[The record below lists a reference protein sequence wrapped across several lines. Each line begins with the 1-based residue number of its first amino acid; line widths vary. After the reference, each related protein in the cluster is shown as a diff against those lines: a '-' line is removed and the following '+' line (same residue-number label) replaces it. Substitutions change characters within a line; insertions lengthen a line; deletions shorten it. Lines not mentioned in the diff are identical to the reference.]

1 MEGRNDHL
9 MKVVFSLLVI
19 HVVLEGLYTNSSF
32 IVDILL
38 ALLIGKELLRWKLG
52 FNNPNPLLWVLHTG
66 LYWVPLAFML
76 GGLTNLTTLLT
87 GMNFLALDIHVLILG
102 FVFTILIG
110 FGTRVTLGHSGNN
123 MMADKW
129 TKYLFYSTQVIV
141 FLRIAVS
148 IAAAFGMNFM
158 ILFDITAT
166 AWIVMLALWA
176 YRFFPVLIQGKK
188 LS

>member
-1 MEGRNDHL
+1 MTHL

-76 GGLTNLTTLLT
+76 GGVTNLTTLLT

-110 FGTRVTLGHSGNN
+110 FGTRVTIGHSGNQYDGRQ
-123 MMADKW
+123 MDKI
-129 TKYLFYSTQVIV
+129 S
-141 FLRIAVS
+141 FLQYTS
-148 IAAAFGMNFM
+148 
-158 ILFDITAT
+158 
-166 AWIVMLALWA
+166 
-176 YRFFPVLIQGKK
+176 
-188 LS
+188 

>member
-1 MEGRNDHL
+1 
-9 MKVVFSLLVI
+9 
-19 HVVLEGLYTNSSF
+19 
-32 IVDILL
+32 
-38 ALLIGKELLRWKLG
+38 
-52 FNNPNPLLWVLHTG
+52 
-66 LYWVPLAFML
+66 
-76 GGLTNLTTLLT
+76 
-87 GMNFLALDIHVLILG
+87 
-102 FVFTILIG
+102 
-110 FGTRVTLGHSGNN
+110 